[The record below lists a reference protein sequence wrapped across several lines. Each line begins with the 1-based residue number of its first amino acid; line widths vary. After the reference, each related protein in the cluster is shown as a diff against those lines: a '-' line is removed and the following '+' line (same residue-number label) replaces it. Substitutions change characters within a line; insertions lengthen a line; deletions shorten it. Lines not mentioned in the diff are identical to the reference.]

1 MSFTIYA
8 GLERSFRDKM
18 KEFKEEISAF
28 EEYLRCEEKSDATME
43 KYLRDVRSFCGGITD
58 GKITKECVM
67 EHKKE
72 LSGQFRAASVNSHLS
87 AVNCF
92 LRFMGKEECCVKLL
106 KIQRQMFVEEE
117 REITVEEYKRLVK
130 AAGETRL
137 GYIIR
142 TICGTGIRVS
152 ELKYITAE
160 ALERGKA
167 VIECK
172 NKTRTIFIP
181 RQVQELLGKYMKE
194 NHITEGCI
202 FITRNGKPINRSN
215 IWKQMKALCEKA
227 QIPPEKVFPHNLR
240 HLFARTFY
248 GMEKDIVQLAD
259 LLGHSS
265 INTTRIYTIESG
277 TRHRKSLEEVNRILF
292 TT

>member
-1 MSFTIYA
+1 M
-8 GLERSFRDKM
+8 E
-18 KEFKEEISAF
+18 EFKEEICAF
-28 EEYLRCEEKSDATME
+28 EKYLCCEEKSAATME
-43 KYLRDVRSFCGGITD
+43 KYLRDVRYFCGGVKD
-58 GKITKECVM
+58 GRITKEGVM
-67 EHKKE
+67 EHKRE
-72 LSGQFRAASVNSHLS
+72 LSERFQAASVNSHLS

-92 LRFMGKEECCVKLL
+92 LRFLGKEECCVKLL
-106 KIQRQMFVEEE
+106 KIQRQMFAAEE
-117 REITVEEYKRLVK
+117 REMTLEEYHCLVQ

-137 GYIIR
+137 GYIIQ

-152 ELKYITAE
+152 ELQYITVE
-160 ALERGKA
+160 ALERGRA

-181 RQVQELLGKYMKE
+181 KQVQELLEKYRRE
-194 NHITEGCI
+194 NHIMEGCI
-202 FITRNGKPINRSN
+202 FITRSGKPVNRSN
-215 IWKQMKALCEKA
+215 IWKQMKVLCEKVH
-227 QIPPEKVFPHNLR
+227 IPPEKVFPHNLR

-277 TRHRKSLEEVNRILF
+277 TKHRKSLEEVNRILF

>member
-1 MSFTIYA
+1 M
-8 GLERSFRDKM
+8 E
-18 KEFKEEISAF
+18 EFKEEICAF
-28 EEYLRCEEKSDATME
+28 EKYLCCEEKSAATME
-43 KYLRDVRSFCGGITD
+43 KYLRDVRYFCGSVKD
-58 GKITKECVM
+58 GRITKEGVM
-67 EHKKE
+67 EHKRE
-72 LSGQFRAASVNSHLS
+72 LSERFQAASVNSHLS

-92 LRFMGKEECCVKLL
+92 LRFMGKEDCCVKLL
-106 KIQRQMFVEEE
+106 KIQRQMFAAEE
-117 REITVEEYKRLVK
+117 REMTLEEYHCLVQ

-137 GYIIR
+137 GYIIQ

-152 ELKYITAE
+152 ELQYITAE

-181 RQVQELLGKYMKE
+181 KQVQELLEKYRKE

-202 FITRNGKPINRSN
+202 FITRSGKPVNRSN
-215 IWKQMKALCEKA
+215 IWKQMKVLCEKVH
-227 QIPPEKVFPHNLR
+227 IPPEKVFPHNLR

-277 TRHRKSLEEVNRILF
+277 TKHRKSLEEVNRILF

>member
-1 MSFTIYA
+1 M
-8 GLERSFRDKM
+8 E
-18 KEFKEEISAF
+18 EFKEEICAF
-28 EEYLRCEEKSDATME
+28 EKYLCCEEKSAATME
-43 KYLRDVRSFCGGITD
+43 KYLRDVRYFCGSVKD
-58 GKITKECVM
+58 GRITKEGVM
-67 EHKKE
+67 EHKRE
-72 LSGQFRAASVNSHLS
+72 LSERFQAASVNSHLS

-106 KIQRQMFVEEE
+106 KIQRQMFAAEEKE
-117 REITVEEYKRLVK
+117 MTLEEYQCLVQ

-137 GYIIR
+137 GYIIQ

-152 ELKYITAE
+152 ELQYITAE

-181 RQVQELLGKYMKE
+181 KQVQELLEKYRRE

-202 FITRNGKPINRSN
+202 FITRSGKPVNRSN

-227 QIPPEKVFPHNLR
+227 HIPPEKVFPHNLR

-277 TRHRKSLEEVNRILF
+277 TKHRKSLEEVNRILF

>member
-1 MSFTIYA
+1 M
-8 GLERSFRDKM
+8 G
-18 KEFKEEISAF
+18 EFKEEISAF
-28 EEYLRCEEKSDATME
+28 EEYLRCEEKSAATME
-43 KYLRDVRSFCGGITD
+43 KYLRDVRYFCGRVKD
-58 GKITKECVM
+58 GKITKEGVM

-72 LSGQFRAASVNSHLS
+72 LSKQFQAASVNGRLS

-92 LRFMGKEECCVKLL
+92 LRFIGKEECCVKLL
-106 KIQRQMFVEEE
+106 KIQRQMFAAEE
-117 REITVEEYKRLVK
+117 REMTLEEYQCLVQ

-137 GYIIR
+137 GYIIQ

-152 ELKYITAE
+152 ELQYITTE

-181 RQVQELLGKYMKE
+181 RQVQELLEKYTRE
-194 NHITEGCI
+194 NHITKGCI
-202 FITRNGKPINRSN
+202 FITRSGRPVNRSN

-248 GMEKDIVQLAD
+248 GVEKDIVQLAD

-277 TRHRKSLEEVNRILF
+277 TKHRKSLEEVNGILF
-292 TT
+292 TTY

>member
-1 MSFTIYA
+1 M
-8 GLERSFRDKM
+8 E
-18 KEFKEEISAF
+18 EFKEEICAF
-28 EEYLRCEEKSDATME
+28 EKYLCCEEKSAATME
-43 KYLRDVRSFCGGITD
+43 KYLRDVRYFCGSVKD
-58 GKITKECVM
+58 GRITKEGVM
-67 EHKKE
+67 EHKRE
-72 LSGQFRAASVNSHLS
+72 LSERFQAASVNSHLS

-106 KIQRQMFVEEE
+106 KIQRQMFAAEEKE
-117 REITVEEYKRLVK
+117 MTLEEYQCLVQ

-137 GYIIR
+137 GYIIQ

-152 ELKYITAE
+152 ELQYITVE

-181 RQVQELLGKYMKE
+181 KQVQELLEKYRKE
-194 NHITEGCI
+194 NHITEGFI
-202 FITRNGKPINRSN
+202 FITRSGKPVNRSN
-215 IWKQMKALCEKA
+215 IWKQMKVLCEKVH
-227 QIPPEKVFPHNLR
+227 IPSEKVFPHNLR

-277 TRHRKSLEEVNRILF
+277 TKHRKSLEEVNRILF